1 MAEWVL
7 DASAILA
14 FLRKEPGRETVAP
27 LLSEAA
33 ISANNLAEVSSR
45 LLDHGLR
52 ADEVQAL
59 IERLSLPV
67 HSVDEAMAFE
77 IGALRPLTRARGSTG
92 QRAKLSRWHRYWPM
106 APASASAA
114 RTASAAPSRSATW
127 RCTIRPAAPGT

>member
-27 LLSEAA
+27 LLSEAT

-77 IGALRPLTRARGSTG
+77 IGALRPLTRARGLSLGDRSCLALALKLGLPAVTADRAWAELTITG
-92 QRAKLSRWHRYWPM
+92 LD
-106 APASASAA
+106 
-114 RTASAAPSRSATW
+114 
-127 RCTIRPAAPGT
+127 IRLIR